1 MCRQELA
8 GTDVQFIR
16 GNELKARSSEQGVCR
31 QESAQADSGLL
42 QGTERTGSL
51 ISTAPHT
58 PLSTLHTYPCT
69 QVASLTML
77 LQLERDEAANWRVKW
92 AEEATKTDGVKRECM
107 QVLYSYYDRSAC
119 RVWAS

>member
-1 MCRQELA
+1 MCRQDEA
-8 GTDVQFIR
+8 GTVWHTAGVAFPLIGFVHRLSRR
-16 GNELKARSSEQGVCR
+16 GWKVAGDRADALCR
-31 QESAQADSGLL
+31 QH
-42 QGTERTGSL
+42 
-51 ISTAPHT
+51 PW
-58 PLSTLHTYPCT
+58 STLHTSACT